1 VSIARPAAVQPE
13 TKSWTW
19 VLERPCPD
27 CGFDAPSF
35 DVATIA
41 AALDDNARRWE
52 AVLTRAGVAERPKS
66 DVWSPLEY
74 ACHVRDVFRLFE
86 TRLRRMVVEDRPR
99 FANWD
104 QEETAVED
112 NYHAQDAAVVAR
124 VLRAHADAL
133 AATYGKVTDWTRT
146 GHRSDGATFTI
157 DSFTRYLLH
166 DPLHHL
172 WDVAG

>member
-1 VSIARPAAVQPE
+1 MSAPTPIQPE

-19 VLERPCPD
+19 VLERRCPD
-27 CGFDAPSF
+27 CGFDATTL
-35 DVATIA
+35 DLGTIA

-52 AVLTRAGVAERPKS
+52 AVLQRAGTSERPKP

-74 ACHVRDVFRLFE
+74 ACHVRDVFRIFE
-86 TRLRRMVVEDRPR
+86 TRLRRMVVEDAPR

-104 QEETAVED
+104 QDDTAVED
-112 NYHAQDAAVVAR
+112 NYHAQDPAVVAR

-133 AATYGKVTDWTRT
+133 AATYGTVRDWSRL
-146 GHRSDGATFTI
+146 GYRSDGATFTI

>member
-1 VSIARPAAVQPE
+1 VPTARPAPIPPE
-13 TKSWTW
+13 TKNWTW

-27 CGFDAPSF
+27 CGFDASSF
-35 DVATIA
+35 DVGTIM

-52 AVLTRAGVAERPKS
+52 AVLRRGETTERPKP

-74 ACHVRDVFRLFE
+74 ACHVRDVFRIFE
-86 TRLRRMVVEDRPR
+86 TRLRRMIVEDGPR

-104 QEETAVED
+104 QDETAVED
-112 NYHAQDAAVVAR
+112 NYHAQDPAVVAR
-124 VLRAHADAL
+124 VLRAHADSL
-133 AATYGKVTDWTRT
+133 AATYGTVTDWTRT

-172 WDVAG
+172 WDVGA

>member
-1 VSIARPAAVQPE
+1 MSTTRPAPVEPE

-19 VLERPCPD
+19 VLGRPCPD
-27 CGFDAPSF
+27 CGFDASSF
-35 DVATIA
+35 AVGTTA

-52 AVLTRAGVAERPKS
+52 AVLARGGVTERPKPA
-66 DVWSPLEY
+66 VWSALEY
-74 ACHVRDVFRLFE
+74 ACHVRDVFRIFE
-86 TRLRRMVVEDRPR
+86 TRLRRMVVEDGPR

-104 QEETAVED
+104 QDATAVDD
-112 NYHAQDAAVVAR
+112 NYHAQDPAVVAR
-124 VLRAHADAL
+124 TLRAHADAL
-133 AATYGKVTDWTRT
+133 AATYGTVTDWTRV
-146 GHRSDGATFTI
+146 GYRSDGATFTI